1 MSAGLKCIS
10 ECRQCA
16 GLFRLGR
23 DVEAA
28 LTMVDMFDEA
38 QRLLSPAPR
47 RCSAVVGACVLTQML
62 ACQERQDWLGLAD
75 FMEYEL
81 VDLLESCRRLK
92 PATALAR
99 VFGRS
104 RFYGVI
110 FSVGGALSPCFL
122 GGGSVMAIFF

>member
-1 MSAGLKCIS
+1 MSALSQCIN

-28 LTMVDMFDEA
+28 LTMVDVFDEA
-38 QRLLSPAPR
+38 QRLVSTAPR
-47 RCSAVVGACVLTQML
+47 EVQLKWARVLAQML

-81 VDLLESCRRLK
+81 VDLLQ
-92 PATALAR
+92 
-99 VFGRS
+99 
-104 RFYGVI
+104 
-110 FSVGGALSPCFL
+110 SVQA
-122 GGGSVMAIFF
+122 

>member
-1 MSAGLKCIS
+1 MSALLKCVS

-28 LTMVDMFDEA
+28 LTMVDVFDGA
-38 QRLLSPAPR
+38 QQLLLST
-47 RCSAVVGACVLTQML
+47 SADVQQSWALVLTQML

-81 VDLLESCRRLK
+81 VELLENV
-92 PATALAR
+92 PA
-99 VFGRS
+99 
-104 RFYGVI
+104 
-110 FSVGGALSPCFL
+110 
-122 GGGSVMAIFF
+122 